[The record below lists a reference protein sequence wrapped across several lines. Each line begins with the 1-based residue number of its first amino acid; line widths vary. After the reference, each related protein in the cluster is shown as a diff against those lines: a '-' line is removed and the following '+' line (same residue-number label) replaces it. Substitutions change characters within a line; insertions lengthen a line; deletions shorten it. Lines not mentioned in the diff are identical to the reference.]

1 MLTEEQ
7 IEYLNSMK
15 FINVIDDNIRV
26 LAEFEVK
33 YLPSA
38 PKVVGR
44 IILVLNVF
52 FRSDKITRLT
62 FDLQNYNY
70 DDLVEIAKNIKS
82 NEFIMYELDT
92 YLASDI
98 E

>member
-92 YLASDI
+92 HLAGDI